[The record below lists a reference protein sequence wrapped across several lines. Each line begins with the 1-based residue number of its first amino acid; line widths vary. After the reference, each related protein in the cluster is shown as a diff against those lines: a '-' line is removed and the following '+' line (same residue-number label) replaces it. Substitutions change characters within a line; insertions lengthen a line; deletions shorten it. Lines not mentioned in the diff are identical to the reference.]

1 MQDDDDYDATQVI
14 GSFNAPKI
22 SVPDATPTRI
32 GRYELLDLLGKGSMG
47 TVYAANDP
55 FSQLKVA
62 IKVANPGLID
72 DTPQGQQ
79 MRKLFF
85 NEAHAAGSLNHPNIM
100 KIFDAGVEDGTCYIA
115 MEFLPDVTTLAE
127 DMSGKWISPM
137 HPEVVQDGPGKCP
150 K

>member
-22 SVPDATPTRI
+22 SVPDATC
-32 GRYELLDLLGKGSMG
+32 
-47 TVYAANDP
+47 
-55 FSQLKVA
+55 SQLKVA

-115 MEFLPDVTTLAE
+115 MEFLPDVTTPTRKA
-127 DMSGKWISPM
+127 SCTATSSRTTS
-137 HPEVVQDGPGKCP
+137 CSRATAY
-150 K
+150 